1 MKWLIKLWILIQK
14 YDKISHFII
23 GMLLFFIP
31 IEIAFAIMVMK
42 EIFDCY
48 KKNPTGFD
56 LEDIAAGMGGFLL
69 GNYIYELLIH

>member
-1 MKWLIKLWILIQK
+1 MKWLIDIIQK

-23 GMLLFFIP
+23 GMLLFFVP
-31 IEIAFAIMVMK
+31 IELAFSIMVMK

-56 LEDIAAGMGGFLL
+56 LEDIAAGIGGFLL
-69 GNYIYELLIH
+69 GNYFLKILIH